1 MAKED
6 WKNTGKELG
15 GAFSGL
21 AKTLIRSAKT
31 TVDNVEEWAEDK
43 KNDDVNNDNAAKETE
58 EPNVFA
64 DGSWKKTGKDLGSA
78 FKSLGKSI
86 IGSAEEGAEA
96 LSEKLDEKKE
106 EKKEENK

>member
-6 WKNTGKELG
+6 WKKTGKELG

-21 AKTLIRSAKT
+21 AKTLVRSAKT

-43 KNDDVNNDNAAKETE
+43 KDDEKPEGVNAEAKEAE

-64 DGSWKKTGKDLGSA
+64 DGSWRKTGKELGSA

-86 IGSAEEGAEA
+86 LGSAEEGAEA
-96 LSEKLDEKKE
+96 LADKLDGDDDDK
-106 EKKEENK
+106 